1 MGYDIRILLS
11 AHLRILWTI
20 GHRKSNSNGLS
31 GRILHLKAEIP
42 HLKLDDQMQAPIR
55 NFEISDL
62 RCRIRPIFKSAHL
75 PARDSKPY
83 QVCDRFTSRTE

>member
-31 GRILHLKAEIP
+31 GRILHLKSEIR
-42 HLKLDDQMQAPIR
+42 HLKLDDQMQGPIR
-55 NFEISDL
+55 NFEFEMQDSPNFQICPL
-62 RCRIRPIFKSAHL
+62 TSA
-75 PARDSKPY
+75 
-83 QVCDRFTSRTE
+83 